1 MVEIFC
7 DGPRVIACP
16 TYTYTTEGED
26 EDDFN
31 DNTIT
36 LYTHFEVEHSRTWV
50 VDKKTTKN
58 KYKRRLFTIDHDLI
72 LISHYGLFTCFSPC
86 SQTYL
91 DIANISKIEPSNNA
105 SFEFDIYYNYSFYD
119 QDYEEEEGG
128 QCREIDEVD

>member
-1 MVEIFC
+1 M
-7 DGPRVIACP
+7 IACP

-26 EDDFN
+26 EDDLN
-31 DNTIT
+31 DNTTT

-72 LISHYGLFTCFSPC
+72 LISHYGIFACFSSC

-105 SFEFDIYYNYSFYD
+105 SFEFDIYYNYNFYE
-119 QDYEEEEGG
+119 QEYEDGGGG
-128 QCREIDEVD
+128 QCREFVDVD